1 MGISFYWL
9 QPPDDG
15 WAVKRR
21 TCNSIKVLDTTH
33 ISFSLNGKCQKVK
46 KKTIDFFYAKADGMN
61 SSLDWLNISDYEF
74 LSCCQSRCIRWH
86 LWCWGLMHIDRTS
99 TKSHDMLTTRLCIR
113 GILRFYQLG
122 HRCLLG
128 VSQNKE
134 KRSSNNLLIILSGRS
149 LEQLEQLLR
158 TVAMCTVLSVFD
170 EIDFSD
176 CFPIE
181 GQWKQEV
188 IDNSIIHLC

>member
-1 MGISFYWL
+1 MRSINLDSWKPTYSLSEDLFFNCSPKRFYKSWRYRQQRITSDSWKLAIHWVGISFYWL

-33 ISFSLNGKCQKVK
+33 IFFSLNGKCTKVK
-46 KKTIDFFYAKADGMN
+46 KNNWFFYAKADGMN

-122 HRCLLG
+122 HRCLFRRDT
-128 VSQNKE
+128 K
-134 KRSSNNLLIILSGRS
+134 
-149 LEQLEQLLR
+149 
-158 TVAMCTVLSVFD
+158 
-170 EIDFSD
+170 
-176 CFPIE
+176 
-181 GQWKQEV
+181 
-188 IDNSIIHLC
+188 